1 MSPRT
6 NRILTAAVFA
16 VLWMTGMLWRSPLI
30 ELQSVVTAA
39 IAGIVVAALVY
50 CLLHWFS
57 GRSPG

>member
-1 MSPRT
+1 M
-6 NRILTAAVFA
+6 LTAAVFA

-50 CLLHWFS
+50 WLLHWFA
-57 GRSPG
+57 GRSQG

>member
-30 ELQSVVTAA
+30 ELQTVVTAA
-39 IAGIVVAALVY
+39 VAGIVIAVLVY
-50 CLLHWFS
+50 WLLHWFS

>member
-30 ELQSVVTAA
+30 ELQSVITA
-39 IAGIVVAALVY
+39 VVAGAVVAVLVY
-50 CLLHWFS
+50 WLLDKFS
-57 GRSPG
+57 GRLRG